1 MRSLPLHALVLLSAC
16 GEKPAQGPDM
26 VTTDPEASPVAS
38 QSVAPAATPSTPSAV
53 VSPSSASEAPL
64 PVMQALGTEPFWS
77 IRIEGGKLTWSSPE
91 DMPGTPFTTAS
102 GKARDGGWRYVG
114 TLKGEP
120 AELVIAPGKCS
131 DGMSDTVY
139 PYTARLALGTQRLS
153 GCARKR

>member
-1 MRSLPLHALVLLSAC
+1 MRSLPLYALVLLSAC
-16 GEKPAQGPDM
+16 GEKPAQDPDI

-38 QSVAPAATPSTPSAV
+38 QSVAPSAPPAV
-53 VSPSSASEAPL
+53 VAPSSASEAPL

-77 IRIEGGKLTWSSPE
+77 IRMEGDKLTWSSPE

-114 TLKGEP
+114 TLKGEA

>member
-1 MRSLPLHALVLLSAC
+1 MRSLPLYALVLLSAC
-16 GEKPAQGPDM
+16 GEKPAQVPDM

-38 QSVAPAATPSTPSAV
+38 QSVAPSAPPAV
-53 VSPSSASEAPL
+53 VAPSSASEAPL

-77 IRIEGGKLTWSSPE
+77 IRMEGDKLTWSSPE

-102 GKARDGGWRYVG
+102 GKARGGGWRYVG
-114 TLKGEP
+114 TLKGEA

>member
-1 MRSLPLHALVLLSAC
+1 MRSLPLYALVLLSAC
-16 GEKPAQGPDM
+16 GEKPAQVPDM

-38 QSVAPAATPSTPSAV
+38 QSVAPSAPPAV
-53 VSPSSASEAPL
+53 VAPSSASEAPL